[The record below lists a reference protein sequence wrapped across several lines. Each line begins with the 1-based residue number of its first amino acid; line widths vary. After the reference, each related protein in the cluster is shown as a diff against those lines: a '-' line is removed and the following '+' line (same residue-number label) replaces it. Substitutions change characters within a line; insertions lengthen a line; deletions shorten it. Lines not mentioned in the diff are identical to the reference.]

1 MTRSPLVFL
10 LMLSLAACGFQLR
23 DALTLP
29 PDLGPVQVAARDPYS
44 ALRQSLE
51 TSLESAGATVVPTT
65 ARDAGVSTLRIVSE
79 LWDSEPIAVD
89 ERGRAQEFSLRY
101 AAVFVLERA
110 DGTVL
115 VPRQAVELSRDYV
128 SLPGNSTGTE
138 SERELLAREMQ
149 REMTASILRR
159 IDAASRLTDGGE
171 GEGEADVSLPLV
183 PEGGDGRR

>member
-1 MTRSPLVFL
+1 MKRSLPVFL
-10 LMLSLAACGFQLR
+10 LALALSACGFQLR
-23 DALTLP
+23 EALTLP

-51 TSLESAGATVVPTT
+51 LSLERAGATVVPVT
-65 ARDAGVSTLRIVSE
+65 ARDPDLSTLRIVSE
-79 LWDSEPIAVD
+79 LWDSQPIAVD

-101 AAVFVLERA
+101 ATVFVLERG

-128 SLPGNSTGTE
+128 SLPGNATGTE
-138 SERELLAREMQ
+138 SEREILAREMQ

-159 IDAASRLTDGGE
+159 IDAASRTIPGDMPAGE
-171 GEGEADVSLPLV
+171 GDVSLPLV
-183 PEGGDGRR
+183 PEGGDDSP